1 MTDGYRCDTKKK
13 VEEVYHSLLIEQKK
27 RFYDNDMAVSFAINA
42 LYEIN
47 SRLGKKQKLFDVR
60 RL

>member
-1 MTDGYRCDTKKK
+1 MTDGDVYAIFDAKKK
-13 VEEVYHSLLIEQKK
+13 VEEVYHSLLKEQKK
-27 RFYDNDMAVSFAINA
+27 RF
-42 LYEIN
+42 YEIN